1 MRFIPTR
8 IHAVLDYLTGALLV
22 VAPWLFG
29 FAANAAATWV
39 AIIFGVGLI
48 AYSLFTDYEL
58 AASRQIPMS
67 VHLALDA
74 ASGAFLL
81 VSPWL
86 LGFAPVITW
95 PHVVIGLLEIGAA
108 LTTQRTPSDER
119 LPAAG
124 AT

>member
-8 IHAVLDYLTGALLV
+8 THAILDYLTGALLV

-29 FAANAAATWV
+29 FAGNAAATWV
-39 AIIFGVGLI
+39 AVVMGIGLI

-74 ASGAFLL
+74 ASGVLLL

-86 LGFAPVITW
+86 LGFAPAVAW
-95 PHVVIGLLEIGAA
+95 PHVVIGLLEIGSA
-108 LTTQRTPSDER
+108 LTTRRTPSDEH
-119 LPAAG
+119 LAG
-124 AT
+124 PSAT

>member
-1 MRFIPTR
+1 MRFIPTKT
-8 IHAVLDYLTGALLV
+8 HAVLDYLTGVLLI

-29 FAANAAATWV
+29 FAESAAATWV
-39 AIIFGVGLI
+39 AVVFGLGLI
-48 AYSLFTDYEL
+48 GYSLFTDYEL
-58 AASRQIPMS
+58 AASRRIPMG

-86 LGFAPVITW
+86 LGFAPVIAW
-95 PHVVIGLLEIGAA
+95 PHVVIGLLEIGSA
-108 LTTQRTPSDER
+108 LTTQRVPADGH